1 MHQED
6 TEGLVLMG
14 EFCFSNFPNSLSS
27 LISGFVVNGQ
37 IISKKKVALDGNMN
51 TYFGRFG
58 ITHQKLGVRLDV
70 SVQEISVF
78 YSDKQVQLLW
88 SDATSLRDAK

>member
-1 MHQED
+1 M
-6 TEGLVLMG
+6 
-14 EFCFSNFPNSLSS
+14 
-27 LISGFVVNGQ
+27 NGQ

-51 TYFGRFG
+51 TYFGHFG

-78 YSDKQVQLLW
+78 YSDKQVKLLW